1 MKNNSTITVKFDVY
15 NLIALLSVVAIVY
28 ALWSVKGFLLMVL
41 VAIVI
46 SIFADD
52 FVNKLKKRRIPIIIS
67 VLIFY
72 LMTLILFFG
81 VILFMVPVIIN
92 EVKVLSDLYPN
103 VIGYI
108 NFDFITSKL
117 DEVTNVRD
125 LILQAKH
132 VPVANLL
139 SGVGSFFG
147 GVANIVIVF
156 IISFYLSLKDNSI
169 DRVIRVF
176 TPEKYED
183 KALTVWH
190 NTQKKIGSW
199 FRGQLIIA
207 FLLVI
212 VTYIGLTL
220 MSVPYALLLA
230 LLAGLFGF
238 VPYGIFIAVLPTVAI
253 AVIHSGWKAGLF
265 VVIFYIIVQ
274 QILDYIIQPILFKK
288 MTGIPPLV
296 VILSLMIGINLFGI
310 AGLIIAIPM
319 ALFVLEI
326 IAEIENNKKRKKS
339 ITSDINM
346 DK

>member
-1 MKNNSTITVKFDVY
+1 MTIKFDVY
-15 NLIALLSVVAIVY
+15 NLLALVSVMAFVY
-28 ALWSVKGFLLMVL
+28 ALWSVKGFLLMIL

-52 FVNKLKKRRIPIIIS
+52 FVKKLRRRKIPRIIS

-72 LMTLILFFG
+72 LVTLVLFFG
-81 VILFMVPVIIN
+81 IILFMVPVITN
-92 EVKVLSDLYPN
+92 EIKVLAEFYPN
-103 VIGYI
+103 IVGYI
-108 NFDFITSKL
+108 NFDFITTNL
-117 DEVTNVRD
+117 DGITSVRD
-125 LILQAKH
+125 LLLQAKH
-132 VPVANLL
+132 VPIMKLL
-139 SGVGSFFG
+139 NGVGSFFG
-147 GVANIVIVF
+147 GVASIVIVL
-156 IISFYLSLKDNSI
+156 IISFYLSLKDDSI

-176 TPEKYED
+176 TPERYEK
-183 KALTVWH
+183 KALRVWH

-207 FLLVI
+207 FLLVV

-238 VPYGIFIAVLPTVAI
+238 IPYGVFIAVLPTIAI
-253 AVIHSGWKAGLF
+253 AVIHDGWKAGLF
-265 VVIFYIIVQ
+265 VVIFYVIVQ
-274 QILDYIIQPILFKK
+274 QILDYIIQPVLFRK

-296 VILSLMIGINLFGI
+296 VILSLIVGIKLFGI

-326 IAEIENNKKRKKS
+326 IAEIESHKKEKS
-339 ITSDINM
+339 NIKYAI
-346 DK
+346 KAGE